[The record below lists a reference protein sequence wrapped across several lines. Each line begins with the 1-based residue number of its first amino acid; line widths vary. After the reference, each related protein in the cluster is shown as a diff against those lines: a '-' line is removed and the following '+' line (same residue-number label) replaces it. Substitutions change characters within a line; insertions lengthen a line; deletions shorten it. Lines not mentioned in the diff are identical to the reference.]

1 MYHGGSRRDDA
12 GEIRARAFRVCP
24 LYRFHWLKGSTFV
37 KKFALLMSLAA
48 TASLALAACGS
59 EAVAAKS
66 TPTAAATQAATATA
80 AAKAAATATPTATP
94 AGPQVVSLTALED
107 GEKYS
112 YDQMA
117 LTAKT
122 GELTIKL
129 ANKAGNARPHTVAIR
144 DAAGKEIGRMDRV
157 ASGANGEMKFTLA
170 EAGAYQIFCVLQGH
184 EDKGQKGTLTVTKG

>member
-1 MYHGGSRRDDA
+1 M
-12 GEIRARAFRVCP
+12 
-24 LYRFHWLKGSTFV
+24 
-37 KKFALLMSLAA
+37 KKTALLMSLAV
-48 TASLALAACGS
+48 TASLALAACGGE
-59 EAVAAKS
+59 EAPAASTS

-80 AAKAAATATPTATP
+80 AAKAAATASPAATP
-94 AGPQVVSLTALED
+94 AGPQVISMIALED

-117 LTAKT
+117 LTAKI

-129 ANKAGNARPHTVAIR
+129 SNKAGNARPHTIAIR
-144 DAAGKEIGRMDRV
+144 DAAGKEVGRSERV

-170 EAGAYQIFCVLQGH
+170 EAGNYQIFCVLQGH

>member
-1 MYHGGSRRDDA
+1 M
-12 GEIRARAFRVCP
+12 
-24 LYRFHWLKGSTFV
+24 
-37 KKFALLMSLAA
+37 KKTALLMSVAV

-59 EAVAAKS
+59 EEAPAASKS
-66 TPTAAATQAATATA
+66 TPTAAATQTATA
-80 AAKAAATATPTATP
+80 AVKAAATATPTATP

-122 GELTIKL
+122 GDLTIKL

-144 DAAGKEIGRMDRV
+144 DAAGKEIGRMERV

>member
-1 MYHGGSRRDDA
+1 M
-12 GEIRARAFRVCP
+12 
-24 LYRFHWLKGSTFV
+24 
-37 KKFALLMSLAA
+37 KKFALLMSVAA

-59 EAVAAKS
+59 EEALAAKS